1 MSSNAYLLSNS
12 QSPALNALQVKSDAF
27 SEFSY
32 KMMRSL
38 GANIAKQ
45 RREIKFTPVK
55 GGTSSIDL
63 LKYGLVYNTYL
74 KIVVNDVSVNN
85 ANPPVA
91 APALTFGLGAIPHL
105 LRSVVLSSHSRVLER
120 LDRSQIVNHIL
131 EKANSP
137 NASILSY
144 TGFNGVAAGP
154 THTFYIPLP
163 FSFFAGMSKV
173 KDANHLQN
181 LNIAVQ
187 FANAGEVTNLA
198 SAGVGAGLEFG
209 ECTLVQ
215 NYYEMDQASTNKLFE
230 MTYSKAG
237 SAPTNQLY
245 TQAYREPAFEGA
257 NGAQNPIIF
266 SVPINTKNVVVR
278 SYITARM
285 KTSKETVLLPIQKV
299 ALNLNGVEYYSAD
312 SDSLNFEKIVTS
324 DHYHRIQTTGALATA
339 FHNMQDFDFRLIDVP
354 ACDKFSGGLSIK
366 NTSNAEYLITVTP
379 TANDA
384 VIIEVVHEVLN
395 IVQISKADGSMTSV
409 LSI

>member
-45 RREIKFTPVK
+45 RREIKFTPTK

-63 LKYGLVYNTYL
+63 LKYGLVYNVYL
-74 KIVVNDVSVNN
+74 KLVVLDS
-85 ANPPVA
+85 A
-91 APALTFGLGAIPHL
+91 ATVTAAVGAIPHL
-105 LRSVVLSSHSRVLER
+105 LRSVVLSSHSRVIER
-120 LDRSQIVNHIL
+120 LDRAQIINYIL
-131 EKANSP
+131 EKASGP
-137 NASILSY
+137 NASILTYS
-144 TGFNGVAAGP
+144 GMQALPAGAAANS
-154 THTFYIPLP
+154 HIFYIPLP
-163 FSFFAGMSKV
+163 FSFFQGMSKV

-181 LNIAVQ
+181 LNISIQ
-187 FANAGEVTNLA
+187 FATQDEIANVITAGDAANVT
-198 SAGVGAGLEFG
+198 FG
-209 ECTLVQ
+209 TDTCLVQ

-245 TQAYREPAFEGA
+245 TQSYREPIHVGTNAGTV
-257 NGAQNPIIF
+257 PITF

-278 SYITARM
+278 SYIVARQSLAG
-285 KTSKETVLLPIQKV
+285 TKENALLPITKV
-299 ALNLNGVEYYSAD
+299 VLNLNGVEFFSAEAD
-312 SDSLNFEKIVTS
+312 AMNFEKIVTS
-324 DHYHRIQTTGALATA
+324 DHYHRIQNNATA
-339 FHNMQDFDFRLIDVP
+339 GAAGSNFYNMQDFDFRLIDIP
-354 ACDKFSGGLSIK
+354 ACDKFSGGLSVK
-366 NTSNAEYLITVTP
+366 NTSNAEYLVTVIP
-379 TANDA
+379 DAGND
-384 VIIEVVHEVLN
+384 VHIEVVHEVLN